1 MRKGVV
7 ERMTTK
13 TSHHSRHLGGE
24 GGVDRDHEIQS
35 ENACSESGT
44 SRSCRIRGLSASSGS
59 DSCRIPVSL
68 AFTCVLPKAYASLL
82 RQTKQQEKG
91 V

>member
-1 MRKGVV
+1 MWMGVV

-13 TSHHSRHLGGE
+13 TSHHSRHLGG
-24 GGVDRDHEIQS
+24 GGVGRDHEIHS

-44 SRSCRIRGLSASSGS
+44 SRSCRIRGINVGSSGS
-59 DSCRIPVSL
+59 DGCHIPVSL
-68 AFTCVLPKAYASLL
+68 AFTCVFPKAYAFLL
-82 RQTKQQEKG
+82 RQTKQREKG